1 MTKVFKD
8 ESIVEEDVVL
18 TWDGVK
24 QEVMFSITVVSDHSC
39 VEVLL
44 GKDELLNAV
53 DLIRKE
59 EADE

>member
-1 MTKVFKD
+1 MSRVFKD
-8 ESIVEEDVVL
+8 ESIIEEEVV
-18 TWDGVK
+18 TTYDGVK
-24 QEVMFSITVVSDHSC
+24 EEVMFSITVVAEHSC

-59 EADE
+59 EADD